1 MQPAARRLGGAHDS
15 AAEGSG
21 CRLGEL
27 ERVLCGHEREGDVP
41 GFEIPARYFQFV
53 RTGDARPLA
62 GVLEHNRLDLLSLA
76 LLTARAAQVLD
87 DGPSGARSAREAHGM
102 GRYYERAG
110 LLADARASYARA
122 AGLDGPT
129 VPGDDTTRA
138 EALRAFALLARR
150 QRRYDDA
157 ARAWRG
163 ALDLARCPA
172 GILREATEA
181 LAVHHEHRL
190 RQPTVARAFAQ
201 RALDYQG
208 SVAGRRAA
216 RHRLDRLNRKLG
228 EPELAEPAL
237 AQLLGGS

>member
-1 MQPAARRLGGAHDS
+1 MLHAARRLWRADDG

-27 ERVLCGHEREGDVP
+27 ERLLCGHEREGDVP
-41 GFEIPARYFQFV
+41 GFEIPARYFHFV

-62 GVLEHNRLDLLSLA
+62 DVLEHNRLDLLSLA

-87 DGPSGARSAREAHGM
+87 EGPSGARSAREAHGM

-110 LLADARASYARA
+110 LLGDARASYARA
-122 AGLDGPT
+122 AGLEGAP

-138 EALRAFALLARR
+138 EAMRAFALLARR

-163 ALDLARCPA
+163 ALDLRRCPA

-190 RQPTVARAFAQ
+190 RQPTVARAFAL
-201 RALDYQG
+201 RALDCQG

-216 RHRLDRLNRKLG
+216 QHRLERLSRKLG
-228 EPELAEPAL
+228 EPVLAE
-237 AQLLGGS
+237 LLEG